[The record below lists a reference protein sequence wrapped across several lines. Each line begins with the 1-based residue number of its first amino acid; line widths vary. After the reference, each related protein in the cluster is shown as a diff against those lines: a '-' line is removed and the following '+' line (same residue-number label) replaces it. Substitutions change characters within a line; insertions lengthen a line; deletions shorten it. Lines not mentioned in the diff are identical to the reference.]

1 MQKRQIARILMPVP
15 RPEQERRE
23 EEVRRTFW
31 DHLRRFAGRIPFAT
45 DLVAAY
51 YCATDPQTPLKV
63 RATLFAALAYFV
75 LPIDV
80 LPDLL
85 VLVGFTDDLAVL
97 MAAISMVSGHMRP
110 EHYARARQTLDQD
123 DGLPEA
129 NEPRTG

>member
-1 MQKRQIARILMPVP
+1 MQKRAIAKVLMPVS

-23 EEVRRTFW
+23 EEVRRNFW

-51 YCATDPQTPLKV
+51 YCAMDPKTPFRVKG
-63 RATLFAALAYFV
+63 TLLAALAYFV

-97 MAAISMVSGHMRP
+97 MAAIGLVSSHMSE
-110 EHYARARQTLDQD
+110 EHYAKARETLEQD
-123 DGLPEA
+123 DDLPDPGQSKA
-129 NEPRTG
+129 G

>member
-1 MQKRQIARILMPVP
+1 MQKRAIAKVLMPVS

-23 EEVRRTFW
+23 EEVRRNFW

-51 YCATDPQTPLKV
+51 YCAMDPETPFRVKG
-63 RATLFAALAYFV
+63 TLLAALAYFV

-97 MAAISMVSGHMRP
+97 MAAIGLVSSHMSE
-110 EHYARARQTLDQD
+110 EHYAKARETLEQD
-123 DGLPEA
+123 DDLPDPDQSKA
-129 NEPRTG
+129 G

>member
-1 MQKRQIARILMPVP
+1 MQKRAIAKVLMPVS

-23 EEVRRTFW
+23 EEVRRNFW

-51 YCATDPQTPLKV
+51 YCAMDPETPFRVKG
-63 RATLFAALAYFV
+63 TLLAALAYFV

-97 MAAISMVSGHMRP
+97 MAAIGLVSSHMSE
-110 EHYARARQTLDQD
+110 EHYAKARETLEQD
-123 DGLPEA
+123 DDLPDPGQSKA
-129 NEPRTG
+129 G

>member
-1 MQKRQIARILMPVP
+1 MHDRAIAKVLMPVT
-15 RPEQERRE
+15 RPEQEKRE

-51 YCATDPQTPLKV
+51 YCAMDSKTPLKV
-63 RATLFAALAYFV
+63 RGTLIAALAYFV

-85 VLVGFTDDLAVL
+85 VVVGFTDDLAVL
-97 MAAISMVSGHMRP
+97 MAAISLVSSHMTE
-110 EHYARARQTLDQD
+110 EHYAKARETLEQD
-123 DGLPEA
+123 DDLPDPGDA
-129 NEPRTG
+129 RAG

>member
-1 MQKRQIARILMPVP
+1 MHERAIAKVLMPVS

-23 EEVRRTFW
+23 EEVKRGFW

-51 YCATDPQTPLKV
+51 YCAMDTNTPWKV
-63 RATLFAALAYFV
+63 RGTLLAALAYFV

-85 VLVGFTDDLAVL
+85 VVVGFTDDLAVL
-97 MAAISMVSGHMRP
+97 MAAISLVSSHMTE
-110 EHYARARQTLDQD
+110 EHYARARRTLEQD
-123 DGLPEA
+123 DDLPDPEA
-129 NEPRTG
+129 SRAG